1 MDENNSFMLIN
12 VEQEDFIRV
21 SEILS
26 VFSEH
31 GYFDNGKAEV
41 TYKADKKP
49 YPYKIVIGDL
59 KSSKT
64 AWLISD
70 VLEAALGKH
79 VDWFH
84 YSEDPDEEDD
94 E

>member
-1 MDENNSFMLIN
+1 MDKNESFMLIS
-12 VEQEDFIRV
+12 VEQEDYNRV
-21 SEILS
+21 SEILT

-41 TYKADKKP
+41 THDPDKKP
-49 YPYKIVIGDL
+49 YPYQIDIGDL

-64 AWLISD
+64 AFLIGD

-94 E
+94 D